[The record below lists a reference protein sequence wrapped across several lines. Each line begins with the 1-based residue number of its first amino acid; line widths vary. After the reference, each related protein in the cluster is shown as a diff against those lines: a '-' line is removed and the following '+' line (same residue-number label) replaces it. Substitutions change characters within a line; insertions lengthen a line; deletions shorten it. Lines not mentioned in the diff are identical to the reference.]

1 MPMILEQRY
10 EWGRAYRHGQ
20 LVCARVR
27 VTIGRDPRLG
37 LTPRERRY
45 VTARFDERVDRSL
58 RDELAA
64 LVRRR
69 GAAARRVA
77 DRLDAI
83 EIVVDD
89 PHRGRE
95 RLVGCLQPPEVRRG
109 DLHEIEFTV
118 REPAP

>member
-10 EWGRAYRHGQ
+10 EWGRAYRHGR

-45 VTARFDERVDRSL
+45 VTARFDERVDRAL
-58 RDELAA
+58 HDELVA
-64 LVRRR
+64 LAHRR

-89 PHRGRE
+89 PHRGPE
-95 RLVGCLQPPEVRRG
+95 RLVGRLQPPEVRRG